1 MRSISFVRF
10 VVVSA
15 WLLFAATF
23 AASPSQAFTF
33 QVSEL
38 SGCAPSSCG
47 IGDEFTI
54 GVRIVNDGGADGI
67 ADDIAAVGASFF
79 GYSPAM
85 LAFVEGS
92 AVSSILH
99 TTCVGG
105 VGCFLGITNDVG
117 PALSETAGSVRFFS
131 GATITTGHTIDG
143 SQDPGLDGVISG
155 GDAQFRATFRILD
168 YGSTTIQIGANPL
181 LGENVIARALN
192 QPLTDVTNG
201 SVTIALVPEPG
212 TALLIGAGLGIL
224 GLRRRSTV

>member
-1 MRSISFVRF
+1 MRSLPLL
-10 VVVSA
+10 VVASVG
-15 WLLFAATF
+15 LLI
-23 AASPSQAFTF
+23 AASLAASTSQAFTF
-33 QVSEL
+33 QVTEVT
-38 SGCAPSSCG
+38 GCASSSCG

-54 GVRIVNDGGADGI
+54 GVRILNDGGADGI

-105 VGCFLGITNDVG
+105 VGCFLGISNDVG
-117 PALSETAGSVRFFS
+117 PALSEAAGSVRFFS
-131 GATITTGHTIDG
+131 GATITTGHTVTG
-143 SQDPGLDGVISG
+143 SQDPGLDGVIGG

-181 LGENVIARALN
+181 QGENVIARALS

-201 SVTIALVPEPG
+201 SVTIALVPEPC

-224 GLRRRSTV
+224 GLRRQSTV